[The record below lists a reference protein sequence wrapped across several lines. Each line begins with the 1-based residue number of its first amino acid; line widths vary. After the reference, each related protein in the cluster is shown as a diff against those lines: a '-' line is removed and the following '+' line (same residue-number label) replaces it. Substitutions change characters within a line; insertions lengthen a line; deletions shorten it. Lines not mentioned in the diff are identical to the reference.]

1 VHRGRLWV
9 FFLSVGN
16 PAECVCYHICCTWVV
31 LDFVVVLLEFIQVT
45 PLAARQLILA
55 ENVLQCCVVGKY
67 GSASASMDV
76 AGPVFQIRT
85 DCEEFSVVCWVSHLH
100 SVKFP

>member
-1 VHRGRLWV
+1 M
-9 FFLSVGN
+9 FFLSRGN

-31 LDFVVVLLEFIQVT
+31 LDFIVVLLEFIQVMT
-45 PLAARQLILA
+45 LAARRLILP
-55 ENVLQCCVVGKY
+55 ENVLQCCVVGKC
-67 GSASASMDV
+67 GSMSASVDV

-85 DCEEFSVVCWVSHLH
+85 DCAEFSVVCWVSRFH